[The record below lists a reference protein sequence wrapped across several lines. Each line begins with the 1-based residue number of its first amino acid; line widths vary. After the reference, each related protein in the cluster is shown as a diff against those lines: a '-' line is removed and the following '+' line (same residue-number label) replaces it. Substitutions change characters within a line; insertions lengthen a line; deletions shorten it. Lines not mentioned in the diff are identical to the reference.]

1 MVKITGSEKR
11 LYEVLREANGQLTI
25 SEVAE
30 KMGLKTSSVSTTL
43 NTLRKKFAQAGFAF
57 SVNPK
62 VRRGGTHG
70 TTQDLGEFL
79 RSLEGSEVQHVG

>member
-25 SEVAE
+25 SEVAQ

-43 NTLRKKFAQAGFAF
+43 NTLRKKFTQAGFTF
-57 SVNPK
+57 NVSPK

-79 RSLEGSEVQHVG
+79 RNLEANEVQHVG